1 VPTDTLECQLPTKSR
16 SRRSKTP
23 KEELTTNTKSTTAHY
38 HVGSQNAMLITVVEE
53 EVCDSIIPSLHL
65 TLNFGGPGFLGERDS
80 GGGVWGNFGG
90 GGRLGERGG
99 GGGSRLG
106 LVSPL
111 RTLLITVVE
120 EEFADSSVPD
130 LHLTLD
136 LSSPDLMDAGDRGG
150 GVRAREVDEVCK
162 GEVF

>member
-1 VPTDTLECQLPTKSR
+1 MPVTNQVPVTPFQNTEGGADDEYQKHDRTLPF
-16 SRRSKTP
+16 
-23 KEELTTNTKSTTAHY
+23 
-38 HVGSQNAMLITVVEE
+38 EE